1 MANAARSRKRNTSAP
16 LRVILIILIS
26 LVIGLNVYQWN
37 ARRLM
42 GDAFPM
48 PLGFGMAVV
57 LSGSM
62 EPALNVND
70 LVIVVPAKSVNKG
83 DVIVFQQEGSLI
95 IHRVIN
101 VDEAEKKIQ
110 TQGDANN
117 TPDEPIDFSQV
128 KGRKLFYIPFVGLL
142 IRGLKTPVGIIAV
155 LAFALFLMH
164 NSWKKEKESGDEE
177 LDAIKAEIRKLKEEQ
192 AAEEKKNQV
201 IPAPEDDGI
210 DIPLQHK

>member
-101 VDEAEKKIQ
+101 VDEAGKKIQ

-128 KGRKLFYIPFVGLL
+128 KGRKLFHIPFVGIL

-201 IPAPEDDGI
+201 IPTPEDDGI

>member
-128 KGRKLFYIPFVGLL
+128 KGRKLFHIPFVGLL

-201 IPAPEDDGI
+201 IPTPEDDGI